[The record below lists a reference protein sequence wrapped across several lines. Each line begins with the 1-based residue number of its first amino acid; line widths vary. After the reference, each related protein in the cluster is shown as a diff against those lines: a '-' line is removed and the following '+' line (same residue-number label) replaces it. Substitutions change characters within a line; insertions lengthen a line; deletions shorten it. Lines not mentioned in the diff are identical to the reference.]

1 MLRTPVTIV
10 WEGVGVVRSMA
21 PLADDRRWVSVFL
34 AILPW
39 GLVVIG
45 TVLFFVGFY
54 YGEITEADTANGVL
68 LAVGVVFLL
77 AGFAVSCV
85 RNITPAAPED
95 DAPRQTNATQLLP
108 AVPVS
113 L

>member
-1 MLRTPVTIV
+1 
-10 WEGVGVVRSMA
+10 MA
-21 PLADDRRWVSVFL
+21 PLAEDRRWVSVFL
-34 AILPW
+34 AVLPW
-39 GLVVIG
+39 ALVVIG

-68 LAVGVVFLL
+68 LAVGVVLIL
-77 AGFAVSCV
+77 AGFATSCI

-95 DAPRQTNATQLLP
+95 NTPRQANTTQLLP

>member
-1 MLRTPVTIV
+1 
-10 WEGVGVVRSMA
+10 MA
-21 PLADDRRWVSVFL
+21 PLADDRRWLSVFL
-34 AILPW
+34 ALLPW
-39 GLVVIG
+39 VLIVLG

-68 LAVGVVFLL
+68 LAIGVVMIL

-85 RNITPAAPED
+85 RNITPASPTTTD
-95 DAPRQTNATQLLP
+95 TAPRPANATQLLP
-108 AVPVS
+108 SVPVP